1 MVENGHHPEWQAMHR
16 LRRQLCNAVDN
27 GQLSVEDATNHFEA
41 ERKRVIKEF
50 KQRLENE
57 HGEFKV
63 SA

>member
-1 MVENGHHPEWQAMHR
+1 MRRNENEKR
-16 LRRQLCNAVDN
+16 EREREFTRRENIREKIEEAE
-27 GQLSVEDATNHFEA
+27 GSEDQGE